1 MQNSAKWCK
10 KVGKF
15 LANFE
20 KVGKF
25 LAKKMG
31 SSLTLFYTF
40 RLFIMASVKI
50 KLDTRTAKKDGTYPV
65 VASVS
70 AGKGRNYRLPIGIS
84 VRPEHWEPI
93 RGFVKNH
100 ENHTSYNML
109 ITRTFARVN
118 ECLLMLEFEGRLNAL
133 SQGSLQAILKKVILG
148 KEISNSPM
156 LVESFNSYIQ
166 GLDNP
171 STIYLYRHT
180 CEKIVNA
187 FGDIPLADID
197 VNFLKK
203 LERLLRQDLKING
216 VNQQMR
222 NLRAVIND
230 SINQGLLTNYTYPFR
245 AYKIPKEPTAKRDLS
260 IDDIRIIRDYSAEPE
275 MRKYLD
281 FFMLSFYLGGI
292 NTGDL
297 CLLRP
302 DDYYKGRIIY
312 RRQKTKGLP
321 ISIKV
326 EPEAQE
332 LIERYRGREYLLKYC
347 DGGVDYH
354 NWSHR
359 VNKALHKFGPYI
371 LGKHGKKWRQPL
383 YPFLSMYY
391 ARHSFATI
399 ASEDCDISLDVVG
412 RILGHAEKTVTD
424 IYIHRK
430 TKKMD
435 EALRKV
441 LDAIK

>member
-1 MQNSAKWCK
+1 M
-10 KVGKF
+10 
-15 LANFE
+15 AN
-20 KVGKF
+20 V
-25 LAKKMG
+25 
-31 SSLTLFYTF
+31 T
-40 RLFIMASVKI
+40 I
-50 KLDTRTAKKDGTYPV
+50 KLDTRTAKKDGTFPV
-65 VASVS
+65 VAYIS
-70 AGKGRNYRLPIGIS
+70 AGKGRNFRLPLGVS
-84 VRPEHWEPI
+84 VRPEYWDPAK
-93 RGFVKNH
+93 GCVKNH
-100 ENHTSYNML
+100 ESRVSYNMV
-109 ITRTFARVN
+109 ITRSYSRLN
-118 ECLLMLEFEGRLNAL
+118 ESLLMLEFDGKLENL
-133 SQGSLQAILKKVILG
+133 SQSTLQQILKNAMRG
-148 KEISNSPM
+148 KDVSSSPM
-156 LVESFNSYIQ
+156 MAESFDTYIQ
-166 GLDNP
+166 NLDNT
-171 STIYLYRHT
+171 STIYLYRNT
-180 CEKIVNA
+180 CKKIVLT

-197 VNFLKK
+197 VTFLKK
-203 LERLLRQDLKING
+203 LEKVLRQELKINA
-216 VNQQMR
+216 VNQHMR

-230 SINQGLLTNYTYPFR
+230 AINQGRLTNYTYPFR

-260 IDDIRIIRDYSAEPE
+260 IEDIRIIRDYDAEPE

-332 LIERYRGREYLLKYC
+332 LIDKYRGTDYLLKYC
-347 DGGVDYH
+347 DGGIDYH
-354 NWSHR
+354 NWSRR
-359 VNKALHKFGPYI
+359 VNKALQKFGPYV

>member
-1 MQNSAKWCK
+1 
-10 KVGKF
+10 
-15 LANFE
+15 
-20 KVGKF
+20 
-25 LAKKMG
+25 
-31 SSLTLFYTF
+31 
-40 RLFIMASVKI
+40 MASVKI
-50 KLDTRTAKKDGTYPV
+50 KLDTRTVKKNGTYPV
-65 VASVS
+65 VVYIS
-70 AGKGRNYRLPIGIS
+70 AGKGRNFRLPIGVS
-84 VRPEHWEPI
+84 VKPEHWDTAK
-93 RGFVKNH
+93 GCVKNH
-100 ENHTSYNML
+100 DCRTSYNMV
-109 ITRTFARVN
+109 ITRAYTRVN
-118 ECLLMLEFEGRLNAL
+118 ECLLMLEFEGKLGVLTQSTLQGMLKNA
-133 SQGSLQAILKKVILG
+133 IHG
-148 KEISNSPM
+148 KQMTNSPM
-156 LVESFNSYIQ
+156 LIDSFNAYVQ
-166 GLDNP
+166 NLDNP
-171 STIYLYRHT
+171 NTIYLYRHT
-180 CEKIVNA
+180 CDRIVRL
-187 FGDIPLADID
+187 FGDIPLSGID
-197 VNFLKK
+197 VAFLKRFEK
-203 LERLLRQDLKING
+203 ILRQELKVNG

-230 SINQGLLTNYTYPFR
+230 AINQGTLTNYTYPFR

-260 IDDIRIIRDYSAEPE
+260 IEDIRIIRDYNAEPE

-332 LIERYRGREYLLKYC
+332 LIEKYKGTEYLLRYC
-347 DGGVDYH
+347 DGDVDYH
-354 NWSHR
+354 NWSRR
-359 VNKALHKFGPYI
+359 VNKALQKFGPYV

-399 ASEDCDISLDVVG
+399 ASEDCDISLDVIG